1 MGKQSK
7 SPHAGPAAVR
17 AFGLIH
23 REGLIRQSLYA
34 HLAVRVPKNVT
45 IIRNQTITTNEG
57 EDPLKLPL
65 LLEENLLRNKI
76 F

>member
-23 REGLIRQSLYA
+23 RKGLIRQSLYV
-34 HLAVRVPKNVT
+34 HLAVRVPKNIA
-45 IIRNQTITTNEG
+45 IIRNQTIATNEG
-57 EDPLKLPL
+57 AAPLKLPL
-65 LLEENLLRNKI
+65 FLEGK